1 MSVTRHRKTP
11 RRRVLLATLLAI
23 TTTLVACSSGQA
35 IRRYDRTQLADSLDN
50 PQHSPLLLGTFPL
63 LKVIDGDTLKVG
75 GLDQSLRLLAID
87 TEETFKTEKAR
98 RAYEEGW
105 QRYLAAAEAKSHG
118 PVKIPTPLGEDAK
131 HFASDF
137 FKGVHNVH
145 LELDHPKEVRGR
157 FNRFLTYV
165 FADKDGERVNYNLEC
180 VRAGLS
186 PYFTKYGYSRRFHG
200 EFVAAQAEARAA
212 GLGIWDPTKQHYT
225 DYDARLAWW
234 DARADYIAAFEAE
247 AEKHNNYVVLTHFD
261 SNDRLRAL
269 LGREVVVLATVGDV
283 RLSNT
288 GPTKVMLSRR
298 MFSDFPVIF
307 FDKEVFAATGILQH
321 KGEHVQIR
329 GIVSSWY
336 NKYQKRDV
344 LQIEVKLAG
353 QVKLSPVVR
362 PGREAPAA
370 AADPKDRIDSA
381 DAQADATA
389 AEDSLSSDSAP
400 KPAAE
405 DPAPAEPDTGETTN
419 PPERGEHMPQHRAA
433 DEATT
438 APSKATDLSR

>member
-1 MSVTRHRKTP
+1 MSVDW
-11 RRRVLLATLLAI
+11 RRSSPQGRALIGALLAI
-23 TTTLVACSSGQA
+23 TTTLIACSGGQA
-35 IRRYDRTQLADSLDN
+35 IHRYDRTQLADSLDN

-63 LKVIDGDTLKVG
+63 LKVIDGDTLRVG

-105 QRYLAAAEAKSHG
+105 QRYLAAAEAKSRG

-137 FKGVHNVH
+137 FEGVRDVH

-165 FADKDGERVNYNLEC
+165 FAEKDGERLNYNLEC

-200 EFVAAQAEARAA
+200 QFVAAQAEARAA
-212 GLGIWDPTKQHYT
+212 GRGIWDPTKQHYT

-247 AEKHNNYVVLTHFD
+247 AQEHDNYIVLTHFD
-261 SNDRLRAL
+261 SNDRLAAL
-269 LGREVVVLATVGDV
+269 LGREVVVLATVGDI
-283 RLSNT
+283 RLSKT

-307 FDKEVFAATGILQH
+307 FDREVFAATGLLKH

-329 GIVSSWY
+329 GVISSWY

-344 LQIEVKLAG
+344 LQLEVKLPG

-362 PGREAPAA
+362 PGRERPEPAGDSETKGDTADTQPPATDVGSESSSATSPAPEPLAEPTAA
-370 AADPKDRIDSA
+370 SA
-381 DAQADATA
+381 DNTDTQ
-389 AEDSLSSDSAP
+389 SA
-400 KPAAE
+400 
-405 DPAPAEPDTGETTN
+405 N
-419 PPERGEHMPQHRAA
+419 SPPPNEAA
-433 DEATT
+433 DEPTT
-438 APSKATDLSR
+438 PPST

>member
-1 MSVTRHRKTP
+1 MSLSQA
-11 RRRVLLATLLAI
+11 LLAALLAI
-23 TTTLVACSSGQA
+23 APMLVACSGGQA
-35 IRRYDRTQLADSLDN
+35 IRRYDRTQLAESLDN

-63 LKVIDGDTLKVG
+63 LKVIDGDTLRVG
-75 GLDQSLRLLAID
+75 GLDQTLRLLAID

-105 QRYLAAAEAKSHG
+105 QRYLAKAEAKSHG

-137 FKGVHNVH
+137 FKGVRNVH

-186 PYFTKYGYSRRFHG
+186 PYFTKYGYSRRFHR
-200 EFVAAQAEARAA
+200 EFVSAQAEARAA
-212 GLGIWDPTKQHYT
+212 GLGIWDPGKEHYT

-234 DARADYIAAFEAE
+234 NARADYIAAFEAE
-247 AEKHNNYVVLTHFD
+247 AEEHDNYVILTHFD

-269 LGREVVVLATVGDV
+269 LGREVVVLATVGDI
-283 RLSNT
+283 RFSST

-307 FDKEVFAATGILQH
+307 FDKQVLKATGILQH

-344 LQIEVKLAG
+344 LQIEVKLPG

-362 PGREAPAA
+362 PGRAAPAA
-370 AADPKDRIDSA
+370 KAAPNDST
-381 DAQADATA
+381 DAQASARAADDALSA
-389 AEDSLSSDSAP
+389 DSSS

-405 DPAPAEPDTGETTN
+405 VPTAPANTDESAG
-419 PPERGEHMPQHRAA
+419 GV
-433 DEATT
+433 EATT
-438 APSKATDLSR
+438 ATTTT